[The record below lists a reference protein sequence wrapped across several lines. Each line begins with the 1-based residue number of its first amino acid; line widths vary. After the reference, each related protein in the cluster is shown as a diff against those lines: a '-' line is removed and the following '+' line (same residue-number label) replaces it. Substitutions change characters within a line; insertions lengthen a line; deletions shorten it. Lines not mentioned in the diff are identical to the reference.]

1 MTSLTFNSTENIDF
15 FVVSTIT
22 KTNGEKIGLTSLENP
37 LNWQNITYKTGLD
50 FKSFTNTTLDGSD
63 ANGYPLKI
71 LNNNDI
77 SGLFGST
84 IEIGF
89 GNKNNINNIYSFFI
103 GNIISVVYEPQNIII
118 NIAPIAYSLKRGIGD
133 FFSDLCR
140 AEFGDNKCK
149 TDKTKFSFNGTIT
162 TINGRNLTGNHLPK
176 NAGYFA
182 NGIISFGNNSFRIL
196 DDSNNNIL
204 IATAPDTP
212 INIGDSYII
221 TAGCNKSVET
231 CKKIFNN
238 IINFRG
244 EPFINN

>member
-1 MTSLTFNSTENIDF
+1 MTSLTFNNAENIDF
-15 FVVSTIT
+15 FVISTIT
-22 KTNGEKIGLTSLENP
+22 KINGEKIGLTSLESN

-50 FKSFTNTTLDGSD
+50 FKSFTNTTLNGSD
-63 ANGYPLKI
+63 KSGYPLTI

-77 SGLFGST
+77 TDLFGST

-89 GNKNNINNIYSFFI
+89 GNQNNTNNIYSFFI
-103 GNIISVVYEPQNIII
+103 GNIISVVYEPKNITI

-133 FFSDLCR
+133 FFSDVCR

-149 TDKTKFSFNGTIT
+149 IDKKNFSFNGIIT
-162 TINGRNLTGNHLPK
+162 SINGRNLTGNHIQK
-176 NAGYFA
+176 KSGYFS
-182 NGIISFGNNSFRIL
+182 NGVISFGNNSFRIL

-204 IATAPDTP
+204 IATTPNIP
-212 INIGDSYII
+212 INIGDNYII